1 VWFDLIFKVLFYL
14 ILDGSDHSLDD
25 VLYSWELLN
34 RRELLIL
41 QINPC
46 CLQHVHAF
54 LENGM
59 RSQLNAQFLKEILGQ
74 DRH

>member
-1 VWFDLIFKVLFYL
+1 VWLDLIFKVLFYL
-14 ILDGSDHSLDD
+14 VLDGSDHGLDD
-25 VLYSWELLN
+25 FLDSRELPY

-59 RSQLNAQFLKEILGQ
+59 WSQLYAQFLEETLGQ